1 MCEVWVWVWRVGCG
15 ELLYDVSS
23 ISEDFNRVRG
33 VCVMKSGDCVMVWK
47 SCVITSGD
55 EIFVIFDEILGIVT
69 LTVFKYTKSV
79 MLVSVM
85 FFSATGG

>member
-1 MCEVWVWVWRVGCG
+1 VGCG

-23 ISEDFNRVRG
+23 ISEDFNRVCS
-33 VCVMKSGDCVMVWK
+33 VCVMNGGDCVMVWK
-47 SCVITSGD
+47 SCVVTSGD

-79 MLVSVM
+79 LVNVM

>member
-1 MCEVWVWVWRVGCG
+1 MGCG
-15 ELLYDVSS
+15 ELLNDVSS
-23 ISEDFNRVRG
+23 ISEDFNRVCS
-33 VCVMKSGDCVMVWK
+33 VCVMKSSDCVMVWK
-47 SCVITSGD
+47 SCIVTSGD
-55 EIFVIFDEILGIVT
+55 EMFVIFDEIFSIVT

>member
-1 MCEVWVWVWRVGCG
+1 MCEGWVWVVGCS

-23 ISEDFNRVRG
+23 ISEDFNRVCS

-47 SCVITSGD
+47 SCVVTSGD

-79 MLVSVM
+79 ILVSVM

>member
-1 MCEVWVWVWRVGCG
+1 M
-15 ELLYDVSS
+15 LYDVSS
-23 ISEDFNRVRG
+23 MSEDFNRVCS

-47 SCVITSGD
+47 SCVVTSGD

-85 FFSATGG
+85 FFSTTGG

>member
-1 MCEVWVWVWRVGCG
+1 MCEVWVWVWVVSCS

-23 ISEDFNRVRG
+23 ISEDFNRVCS

-47 SCVITSGD
+47 SCIVTSGD

>member
-1 MCEVWVWVWRVGCG
+1 VSCS

-23 ISEDFNRVRG
+23 ISEDFNRVCS

-47 SCVITSGD
+47 SCIVTSGD

>member
-1 MCEVWVWVWRVGCG
+1 MSCG

-23 ISEDFNRVRG
+23 ISEDFNRVCS

-47 SCVITSGD
+47 SCVVTSGD
-55 EIFVIFDEILGIVT
+55 EMFVIFDKILGMVT

-85 FFSATGG
+85 FFSTTGG

>member
-1 MCEVWVWVWRVGCG
+1 M
-15 ELLYDVSS
+15 LNDVSS
-23 ISEDFNRVRG
+23 ISEDFNRVCS
-33 VCVMKSGDCVMVWK
+33 VCVMKSSDCVMVWK
-47 SCVITSGD
+47 SCIVTSGD
-55 EIFVIFDEILGIVT
+55 EMFVIFDEIFSIVT

>member
-1 MCEVWVWVWRVGCG
+1 MCEVWVWVVGCS

-23 ISEDFNRVRG
+23 ISEDFNRVCS

-47 SCVITSGD
+47 SCVVTSGD

-79 MLVSVM
+79 LVNVM